1 MEVAYPGSLSKV
13 RESER
18 ERERGLGFLKKKPC
32 RRESRREKERE
43 TERQEEKEREREA
56 GRVAALEGGGLP
68 PNGQIAQFQKNIL
81 SVSGFYSGE
90 TRLKI
95 LSVSGFIPEKP
106 ELELAVSVSV
116 RFKSPGI

>member
-1 MEVAYPGSLSKV
+1 MPE

-18 ERERGLGFLKKKPC
+18 ERER
-32 RRESRREKERE
+32 ERE
-43 TERQEEKEREREA
+43 TERQEEKERERER
-56 GRVAALEGGGLP
+56 GRKSGSTGGRRLAAKWSDCP
-68 PNGQIAQFQKNIL
+68 IPKNN
-81 SVSGFYSGE
+81 SVSVRFYSGE

-95 LSVSGFIPEKP
+95 LSVSDFIPEKP